1 MLLFT
6 LPMAEQKKPGP
17 TQTETDEHIE
27 TGAVSPRL
35 APVAGQARVLPEL
48 IVLLLGAGMGRWQAH
63 MPAPAGTSRQTLM
76 MKSEEKPVRSPG

>member
-17 TQTETDEHIE
+17 TQTETAEHIE

-35 APVAGQARVLPEL
+35 APV
-48 IVLLLGAGMGRWQAH
+48 GALE
-63 MPAPAGTSRQTLM
+63 APLRDDND
-76 MKSEEKPVRSPG
+76 